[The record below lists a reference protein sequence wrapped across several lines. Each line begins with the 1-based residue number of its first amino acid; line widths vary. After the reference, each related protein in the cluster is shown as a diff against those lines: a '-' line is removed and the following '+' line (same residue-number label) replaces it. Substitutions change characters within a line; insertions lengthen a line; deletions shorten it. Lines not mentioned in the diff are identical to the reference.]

1 MEYHKPWLNKSYFGL
16 WFLHLEVMKLEY
28 LMHILLLFPVS
39 LGPASALREKGGKK
53 SPIFLLPNPPLGSH
67 RSPIFFLFDPVY
79 LPFSFTADFTTE
91 LVPGYFLW
99 FYVSVGVCDRIWSR
113 IPFIEEPVFLWP
125 LWSLKLFS
133 TAKEPFVTKIS
144 VDFLFSEISGSEKHV
159 FVRECDD
166 FLVPYYVWRL
176 TLKPIKIRHLWCSD
190 PRVIAN
196 QIIFHNFWKITWLT
210 DTISNG
216 ESQTPLLWF
225 FL

>member
-1 MEYHKPWLNKSYFGL
+1 M
-16 WFLHLEVMKLEY
+16 
-28 LMHILLLFPVS
+28 
-39 LGPASALREKGGKK
+39 
-53 SPIFLLPNPPLGSH
+53 
-67 RSPIFFLFDPVY
+67 
-79 LPFSFTADFTTE
+79 PFSFTAESGPRLFPVV
-91 LVPGYFLW
+91 LCFCRRLW
-99 FYVSVGVCDRIWSR
+99 QDLISDAVYIRTGFSLTS
-113 IPFIEEPVFLWP
+113 F
-125 LWSLKLFS
+125 WSLKLFS

-159 FVRECDD
+159 VVRECDD
-166 FLVPYYVWRL
+166 FLVPCYVWRL

-196 QIIFHNFWKITWLT
+196 QIIFHNFWKITWRT